1 LDRGGIAL
9 GIRNRFRLDLTLVY
23 ELLECIPGK
32 GASASQIREQ
42 FPELGGD
49 KVRGMREWA
58 DDLGLTY
65 RNERKVFLSPL
76 GKAASSA
83 RGLSLETKIQEIMYY
98 KLATSDDLEVFSTL
112 INDFLFDV
120 SRTFSQSFD
129 LEGAKRRILALVET
143 NAAPKYVKGEAST
156 AIRALTSEQGVSKLG
171 IVVPIS
177 KDHYRVNSY
186 RPDWRTAAYIL
197 YDSWPE
203 NTSRVRIKEVVSGQ
217 NSLGRIFFLT
227 EPQVM
232 ALLSK
237 LEQERAIALE
247 VVADLRQI
255 GPNPA
260 MKTEDFL
267 EMLIHD

>member
-1 LDRGGIAL
+1 M

-23 ELLECIPGK
+23 KLLDCIPSE
-32 GASASQIREQ
+32 GALASQIREQ

-49 KVRGMREWA
+49 KVRGVREWA

-65 RNERKVFLSPL
+65 RSEQKIFLSSL
-76 GKAASSA
+76 GKAASLAKS
-83 RGLSLETKIQEIMYY
+83 SPLETRIQEIMYY
-98 KLATSDDLEVFSTL
+98 KLATSDDLEVFSAL
-112 INDFLFDV
+112 VNAFLFDV
-120 SRTFSQSFD
+120 SRTFDQSFD
-129 LEGAKRRILALVET
+129 LEEARRRILALVET
-143 NAAPKYVKGEAST
+143 DADPKYVRGEVST
-156 AIRALTSEQGVSKLG
+156 TIGALTSEQGVSKLG

-177 KDHYRVNSY
+177 RDRYRVNSY
-186 RPDWRTAAYIL
+186 RPDWRTTAYIL

-203 NTSRVRIKEVVSGQ
+203 NTSRMKIDEVISGQ

-247 VVADLRQI
+247 VIADLRQI
-255 GPNPA
+255 GPNPS
-260 MKTEDFL
+260 MKAEDFL

>member
-1 LDRGGIAL
+1 M
-9 GIRNRFRLDLTLVY
+9 GIRNRFRLDLTLIY
-23 ELLECIPGK
+23 KLLECIPEK

-42 FPELGGD
+42 FPELGDD
-49 KVRGMREWA
+49 KVRGVREWT

-65 RNERKVFLSPL
+65 RNEQKVFLSPL
-76 GKAASSA
+76 GKVALSA
-83 RGLSLETKIQEIMYY
+83 RGSSLETKIQEIMYY
-98 KLATSDDLEVFSTL
+98 KLATSDDLEVFNAL

-120 SRTFSQSFD
+120 SRTFDQSFD
-129 LEGAKRRILALVET
+129 LERARRCILALVET
-143 NAAPKYVKGEAST
+143 KAAPRYVKGEVST
-156 AIRALTSEQGVSKLG
+156 AIRALTSEQGMSKLG

-177 KDHYRVNSY
+177 RDHYRVNSY

-197 YDSWPE
+197 YDSWTE
-203 NTSRVRIKEVVSGQ
+203 NTSRMRISEVISGQ

-232 ALLSK
+232 SLLSK

-247 VVADLRQI
+247 VIADLKQI
-255 GPNPA
+255 GPNPS
-260 MKTEDFL
+260 MKAEDFL